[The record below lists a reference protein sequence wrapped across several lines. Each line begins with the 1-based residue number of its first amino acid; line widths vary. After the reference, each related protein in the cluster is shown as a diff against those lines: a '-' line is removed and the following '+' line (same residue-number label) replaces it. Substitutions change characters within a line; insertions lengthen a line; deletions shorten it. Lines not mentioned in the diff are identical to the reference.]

1 MLFLGYVTSC
11 ICRTHEHP
19 NLRKNWRALTLQ
31 MFPQYTVYI
40 LIILCWVHPLPT
52 NRQVAIPLLT
62 LPLAF
67 FQDKRRRR
75 LLEYN
80 IAKREIPVFSC
91 WWEGAWDQQ
100 NAVPYGT
107 GTIYHDLHDLPTFK
121 HQIHDNYSRHF
132 FSRHRFY
139 LILVEHHGILVQ
151 NFPVFVY
158 VLCNAGRPIKIG
170 ILFA

>member
-80 IAKREIPVFSC
+80 IAKRGDSCFFLLMGGGLGSTECRAIWNWNNLPWILMICLHLSIKFMTIILDISLVAPILSDFGGTSRDFGAKFSC
-91 WWEGAWDQQ
+91 
-100 NAVPYGT
+100 VC
-107 GTIYHDLHDLPTFK
+107 L
-121 HQIHDNYSRHF
+121 
-132 FSRHRFY
+132 
-139 LILVEHHGILVQ
+139 
-151 NFPVFVY
+151 
-158 VLCNAGRPIKIG
+158 RP
-170 ILFA
+170 L